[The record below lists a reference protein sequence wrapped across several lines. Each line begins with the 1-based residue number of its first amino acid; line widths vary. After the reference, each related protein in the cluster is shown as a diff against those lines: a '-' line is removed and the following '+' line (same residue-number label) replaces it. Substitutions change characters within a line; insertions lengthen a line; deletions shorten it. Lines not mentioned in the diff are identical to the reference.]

1 MLKAGTW
8 VEIEAVL
15 LKPEERAPNLPPD
28 TAQVPYVLKASGFLV
43 QDSEMGEVATIKT
56 VIGLE
61 YRGTVTV
68 ANPGYTHS
76 FGTTVP
82 ELLMIGMGGS
92 ISASGREREQG
103 PVTPAIDGANR

>member
-28 TAQVPYVLKASGFLV
+28 TAAVPYVLRASGFL
-43 QDSEMGEVATIKT
+43 SEDAELGAHARIRT

-61 YRGTVTV
+61 YEGTLKV
-68 ANPGYTHS
+68 ANPGYSHS

-82 ELLMIGMGGS
+82 ELLTIGMG
-92 ISASGREREQG
+92 
-103 PVTPAIDGANR
+103 ANR

>member
-15 LKPEERAPNLPPD
+15 LQPEERAPNLPLD
-28 TAQVPYVLKASGFLV
+28 TASVPYVLRASGFL
-43 QDSEMGEVATIKT
+43 SEDAELGGHARIRT

-61 YRGTVTV
+61 YEGLLKV
-68 ANPGYTHS
+68 ANPGYSHS

-82 ELLMIGMGGS
+82 ELLMIGMG
-92 ISASGREREQG
+92 
-103 PVTPAIDGANR
+103 VNR